1 MATTKPREQ
10 AKQEEPE
17 FKPDWGFQPAVAWRD
32 TDLDEKTLKEWFHY
46 MLLGRQIDSR
56 FQVLN
61 RQGRAPFIIS
71 VAGHEAAQIGVS
83 WPLKPKYDWVSPYYR
98 DVVLCMRMGVTP
110 LDLMLAVLAKPADPA
125 SGGKQTPGH
134 FSDTRL
140 NIISGGS
147 PVATQML
154 HGAGVAYA
162 LKMDGSDRVVMTN
175 YGEGAGSEGDA
186 HEAFNF
192 AAIYK
197 LPEIF
202 VCENNGFAISTPMR
216 KEYAIE
222 HVAQRAAGYGF
233 PGVTVDGRDPVT
245 CYHVAKEAVA
255 RARAGQGPTLIE
267 CLVDRLGAHSSEDDQ
282 RRYRTQEEIDQL
294 AQNDCLER
302 IKKRLLE
309 EGILTAKEIAEYEE
323 RVKDEVTRATKEGMD
338 SPDAPAENAYTNVY
352 AVDVPKAIEPAAGVE
367 FEEMNMVA
375 ALRSCLT
382 EEMERDERVM
392 VLGEDVGAKG
402 GVFLVTDGLYKKFGE
417 ARVIDTPLAESSI
430 AGVALGLAVAGKR
443 PVAEMQFTDFAHY
456 AFNSIVNEAAKYRYR
471 TDGDWSVP
479 MVVRAPM
486 GGHAHGALY
495 HSQSIEARFATP
507 GLKIVIPSG
516 PYEAKGLLLAAIRDP
531 DPVLFFEH
539 KRLYRMFKE
548 KVPVGEY
555 LIPLQVAR
563 TARDGTDVSVFCY
576 GLMVHYALEAAK
588 VLQED
593 GASVEIVDLRT
604 VYPLDKD
611 AIIASA
617 RKTGKCL
624 VLYEDNFSVSVGSE
638 VAALIADEAW
648 RWLDAPVKRLGGL
661 DVPAMPYAPAME
673 EAFMPNPE
681 KIAAAIFSG
690 LDRKSTRLNSSHSQ
704 ISYAVFC
711 LKKKNS
717 IQNHRHAKKRS
728 QIRVCDGEGD
738 DW

>member
-1 MATTKPREQ
+1 MAQTVKTKGPTFSPEWRY
-10 AKQEEPE
+10 QEPI
-17 FKPDWGFQPAVAWRD
+17 AWRD
-32 TDLDEKTLKEWFHY
+32 TDLNEKTLKEWFNY
-46 MLLGRQIDSR
+46 ILLGRQIDYR

-71 VAGHEAAQIGVS
+71 CAGHEAAQIGVG
-83 WPLKPKYDWVSPYYR
+83 WPLKPKHDWLAPYYR
-98 DVVLCMRMGVTP
+98 DVVLCMRMGMTP
-110 LDLMLAVLAKPADPA
+110 LDLMLSVLAKPADPA

-134 FSDTRL
+134 FSDSRH
-140 NIISGGS
+140 NIASGGS
-147 PVATQML
+147 PVATQL
-154 HGAGVAYA
+154 VRGAGIAYG
-162 LKMDGSDRVVMTN
+162 LKMDGTDKVVMSC

-197 LPEIF
+197 LPEVF
-202 VCENNGFAISTPMR
+202 VCENNGFAISTPFR

-222 HVAQRAAGYGF
+222 FAAQRAAGYGF
-233 PGVTVDGRDPVT
+233 PGVTLDGRDPVT
-245 CYHVAKEAVA
+245 CYAVAKDAIA
-255 RARAGQGPTLIE
+255 RARAGEGPTLIE

-302 IKKRLLE
+302 FKKRLLD
-309 EGILTAKEIAEYEE
+309 EGVMTAKEISEYEE
-323 RVKDEVTRATKEGMD
+323 RVKDEVASATREGME
-338 SPDAPAENAYTNVY
+338 SPDAPGENALTNVY
-352 AVDVPKAIEPAAGVE
+352 GVNVPKAIAPAEGAE
-367 FEEMNMVA
+367 TEEMNMVA
-375 ALRSCLT
+375 ALRSALT
-382 EEMERDERVM
+382 EEMERDERVI
-392 VLGEDVGAKG
+392 VLGEDVGQKG
-402 GVFLVTDGLYKKFGE
+402 GVFLVTDGLRKRFGE

-430 AGVALGLAVAGKR
+430 AGVALGLALVGKR
-443 PVAEMQFTDFAHY
+443 PVAEMQFTDFAHM
-456 AFNSIVNEAAKYRYR
+456 AFNQITNEAAKYRYR
-471 TDGDWSVP
+471 SDGDWSVP

-507 GLKIVIPSG
+507 GLKIVIPST

-548 KVPVGEY
+548 AVPKGEY
-555 LIPLQVAR
+555 LIPLQEAR
-563 TARDGTDVSVFCY
+563 IVLEGGDISVFCY

-588 VLQED
+588 NLDAD
-593 GASVEIVDLRT
+593 GVSVEIVDLRT
-604 VYPLDKD
+604 VYPLDKA

-648 RWLDAPVKRLGGL
+648 RWLDAPVKRFGGL
-661 DVPAMPYAPAME
+661 DVPSMPYAMPME
-673 EAFMPNPE
+673 EFFMPNPE
-681 KIAAAIFSG
+681 KITKALRELAA
-690 LDRKSTRLNSSHSQ
+690 
-704 ISYAVFC
+704 Y
-711 LKKKNS
+711 
-717 IQNHRHAKKRS
+717 
-728 QIRVCDGEGD
+728 
-738 DW
+738 

>member
-1 MATTKPREQ
+1 MAQSVKTRGSAFSPEWRF
-10 AKQEEPE
+10 QE
-17 FKPDWGFQPAVAWRD
+17 AVDWRD
-32 TDLDEKTLKEWFHY
+32 TDIDEKTLKEWFNY
-46 MLLGRQIDSR
+46 ILLGRQIDYR

-71 VAGHEAAQIGVS
+71 CAGHEAAQIGVS
-83 WPLKPKYDWVSPYYR
+83 WPLKPKYDWLAPYYR
-98 DVVLCMRMGVTP
+98 DVVLCMRMGMTP

-134 FSDTRL
+134 FSDSRL
-140 NIISGGS
+140 NITSGGS
-147 PVATQML
+147 PVAAQMVR
-154 HGAGVAYA
+154 GAGVAYA
-162 LKMDGSDRVVMTN
+162 LKMDGTDKVLMTC

-192 AAIYK
+192 AAIHR
-197 LPEIF
+197 LPEVFI
-202 VCENNGFAISTPMR
+202 CENNGFAISTPMR

-222 HVAQRAAGYGF
+222 YAAQRASGYGF

-245 CYHVAKEAVA
+245 CYHVAKEAIA
-255 RARAGQGPTLIE
+255 RARAGEGPTLIE

-282 RRYRTQEEIDQL
+282 RRYRTQEELDRL
-294 AQNDCLER
+294 AENDCLER
-302 IKKRLLE
+302 FKKRLLD
-309 EGILTAKEIAEYEE
+309 EGVLTAKEVAQYEE
-323 RVKDEVTRATKEGMD
+323 RVKDEVSKATSDGVA
-338 SPDAPAENAYTNVY
+338 SPDAPAENAHTNVY
-352 AVDVPKAIEPAAGVE
+352 GLDAPKAIVPATDVE
-367 FEEMNMVA
+367 TEEMNMVA

-402 GVFLVTDGLYKKFGE
+402 GVFLVTDGLHKKFGE
-417 ARVIDTPLAESSI
+417 QRVIDTPLAESSI

-443 PVAEMQFTDFAHY
+443 PVAEMQFADFAHF
-456 AFNSIVNEAAKYRYR
+456 AFNAITNEAAKYRYR

-539 KRLYRMFKE
+539 KRLYRMYKE
-548 KVPVGEY
+548 AVPKGEY

-563 TARDGTDVSVFCY
+563 TARAGTDISVFCY
-576 GLMVHYALEAAK
+576 GLMVHYATEAAK
-588 VLQED
+588 VLEQD
-593 GASVEIVDLRT
+593 GTSVEIVDLRT

-624 VLYEDNFSVSVGSE
+624 VLYEDNFSVSIGSE

-648 RWLDAPVKRLGGL
+648 KWLDAPVKRLGGL
-661 DVPAMPYAPAME
+661 DVPSMPYAPAME
-673 EAFMPNPE
+673 EEFMPNPE
-681 KIAAAIFSG
+681 KITRALRELAAF
-690 LDRKSTRLNSSHSQ
+690 
-704 ISYAVFC
+704 
-711 LKKKNS
+711 
-717 IQNHRHAKKRS
+717 
-728 QIRVCDGEGD
+728 
-738 DW
+738 

>member
-1 MATTKPREQ
+1 MAQTVKTKGSS
-10 AKQEEPE
+10 
-17 FKPDWGFQPAVAWRD
+17 FSPDWRFQDPVDWRD
-32 TDLDEKTLKEWFHY
+32 TDIDEKTLKDWFNY
-46 MLLGRQIDSR
+46 MLLGRHIDYR

-71 VAGHEAAQIGVS
+71 CAGHEAAQIGVS
-83 WPLKPKYDWVSPYYR
+83 WPLKPKYDWLAPYYR
-98 DVVLCMRMGVTP
+98 DVVLCMRMGMTP
-110 LDLMLAVLAKPADPA
+110 LDLMLSVLAKPADPA

-134 FSDTRL
+134 FSDSRH
-140 NIISGGS
+140 NITSGGS
-147 PVATQML
+147 PVAAQMVR
-154 HGAGVAYA
+154 GAGVAYA
-162 LKMDGSDRVVMTN
+162 LKMDGTDKVLMTC

-192 AAIYK
+192 ASIYK
-197 LPEIF
+197 LPEVF

-222 HVAQRAAGYGF
+222 HVAQRACAYGF

-245 CYHVAKEAVA
+245 CYHVAKEAIA
-255 RARAGQGPTLIE
+255 RARSGEGPTLIE

-282 RRYRTQEEIDQL
+282 RRYRTQEEIEQL
-294 AQNDCLER
+294 AKSDCLER
-302 IKKRLLE
+302 FKKRLLD
-309 EGILTAKEIAEYEE
+309 EGVLTAKEIAEYEE
-323 RVKDEVTRATKEGMD
+323 RVKDEVTKATTDGIA
-338 SPDAPAENAYTNVY
+338 SPDAPAENALTNVY
-352 AVDVPKAIEPAAGVE
+352 GLDVPRAIEPAADAE
-367 FEEMNMVA
+367 TEEMNMVA

-392 VLGEDVGAKG
+392 VLGEDVGPKG
-402 GVFLVTDGLYKKFGE
+402 GVFLVTDGLHKKFGE
-417 ARVIDTPLAESSI
+417 QRVIDTPLAESSI

-443 PVAEMQFTDFAHY
+443 PVAEMQFADFAHF
-456 AFNSIVNEAAKYRYR
+456 AFNAITNEAAKYRYR

-548 KVPVGEY
+548 PVPKGEY

-563 TARDGTDVSVFCY
+563 TAREGSDISVFCY
-576 GLMVHYALEAAK
+576 GLMVHYAIEAAK
-588 VLQED
+588 ALDAE
-593 GASVEIVDLRT
+593 GTSVEIVDLRT
-604 VYPLDKD
+604 VYPLDRE
-611 AIIASA
+611 AIVGSA

-638 VAALIADEAW
+638 VAAIIADEAW

-661 DVPAMPYAPAME
+661 DVPSMPYAPAME

-681 KIAAAIFSG
+681 KIAHALRELAAF
-690 LDRKSTRLNSSHSQ
+690 
-704 ISYAVFC
+704 
-711 LKKKNS
+711 
-717 IQNHRHAKKRS
+717 
-728 QIRVCDGEGD
+728 
-738 DW
+738 

>member
-1 MATTKPREQ
+1 VAQSVKTKGS
-10 AKQEEPE
+10 A
-17 FKPDWGFQPAVAWRD
+17 FSPDWRFQEPVDWRD
-32 TDLDEKTLKEWFHY
+32 TDIDEKTLKKWFDY
-46 MLLGRQIDSR
+46 MLLGRQIDYR

-71 VAGHEAAQIGVS
+71 CAGHEAAQIGVS
-83 WPLKPKYDWVSPYYR
+83 WPLKPKHDWLAPYYR
-98 DVVLCMRMGVTP
+98 DVVLCMRMGMTA
-110 LDLMLAVLAKPADPA
+110 LDLMLSVLAKPADPA

-134 FSDTRL
+134 FSDSRH
-140 NIISGGS
+140 NITSGGS
-147 PVATQML
+147 PVAAQMVR
-154 HGAGVAYA
+154 GAGVAYA
-162 LKMDGSDRVVMTN
+162 LKMDGTDKVLMTC

-197 LPEIF
+197 LPEVF

-222 HVAQRAAGYGF
+222 YAAQRASGYGF

-245 CYHVAKEAVA
+245 CYQVAKEAVA

-282 RRYRTQEEIDQL
+282 RRYRTQEEIEQL
-294 AQNDCLER
+294 AKNDSLER
-302 IKKRLLE
+302 FKQRLLV
-309 EGILTAKEIAEYEE
+309 EGVLTAKEVADYEE
-323 RVKDEVTRATKEGMD
+323 RVKEEVTKATSEGVA

-352 AVDVPKAIEPAAGVE
+352 ALDAPKAIEPAADLE
-367 FEEMNMVA
+367 TEDMNMVA
-375 ALRSCLT
+375 ALRSCLS

-392 VLGEDVGAKG
+392 VLGEDVGPKG
-402 GVFLVTDGLYKKFGE
+402 GVFLVTDGLHKKYGE
-417 ARVIDTPLAESSI
+417 QRVIDTPLAESSI

-443 PVAEMQFTDFAHY
+443 PVAEMQFADFAHF
-456 AFNSIVNEAAKYRYR
+456 AFNAVVNEAAKYRYR

-548 KVPVGEY
+548 PVPKGEY
-555 LIPLQVAR
+555 LIPLRVAR
-563 TARDGTDVSVFCY
+563 TAREGTDISVFCY
-576 GLMVHYALEAAK
+576 GLMVQYALEAAK
-588 VLQED
+588 ALEQE
-593 GASVEIVDLRT
+593 GVSVEIIDMRT

-638 VAALIADEAW
+638 IAALIADEAW

-661 DVPAMPYAPAME
+661 DVPSMPYAPAME
-673 EAFMPNPE
+673 DEFMPNPA
-681 KIAAAIFSG
+681 KITRALRDLAAF
-690 LDRKSTRLNSSHSQ
+690 
-704 ISYAVFC
+704 
-711 LKKKNS
+711 
-717 IQNHRHAKKRS
+717 
-728 QIRVCDGEGD
+728 
-738 DW
+738 

>member
-1 MATTKPREQ
+1 MAQTVKTKG
-10 AKQEEPE
+10 AS
-17 FKPDWGFQPAVAWRD
+17 FSPDWRFQDPVDWRD
-32 TDLDEKTLKEWFHY
+32 TDLDEKTLREWFRY
-46 MLLGRQIDSR
+46 ILLGRQIDYR

-71 VAGHEAAQIGVS
+71 CAGHEAAQIGVS
-83 WPLKPKYDWVSPYYR
+83 WPLKPKHDWLAPYYR
-98 DVVLCMRMGVTP
+98 DVVLCMRMGMTP

-134 FSDTRL
+134 FSDSRL
-140 NIISGGS
+140 NITSGGS
-147 PVATQML
+147 PVAAQMVR
-154 HGAGVAYA
+154 GAGVAYT
-162 LKMDGSDRVVMTN
+162 LKMDRTDKVLMTC

-192 AAIYK
+192 ASIHK

-202 VCENNGFAISTPMR
+202 VCQNNGFAISTPMK
-216 KEYAIE
+216 KEYAVE
-222 HVAQRAAGYGF
+222 YVAQRAAGYGF

-245 CYHVAKEAVA
+245 CYHVANEAIG
-255 RARAGQGPTLIE
+255 RARSGGGPTLIE

-282 RRYRTQEEIDQL
+282 RRYRTQEEIEQL

-302 IKKRLLE
+302 FKKRLLE
-309 EGILTAKEIAEYEE
+309 EGLISAKDVTELEE
-323 RVKDEVTRATKEGMD
+323 EVKEEVTKATSEGVA
-338 SPDAPAENAYTNVY
+338 SPDATSEQAYTNVY
-352 AVDVPKAIEPAAGVE
+352 ALEGPASIEPAPDLE
-367 FEEMNMVA
+367 TEEMNMVA

-392 VLGEDVGAKG
+392 VLGEDVGPKG
-402 GVFLVTDGLYKKFGE
+402 GVFLVTDGLYKRFGE

-443 PVAEMQFTDFAHY
+443 PVAEMQFTDFAHF

-548 KVPVGEY
+548 PVPKGEY
-555 LIPLQVAR
+555 LIPLQKAR
-563 TARDGTDVSVFCY
+563 IAREGDDISVFCY
-576 GLMVHYALEAAK
+576 GLMVHYAMEAAK
-588 VLQED
+588 ALDQE
-593 GASVEIVDLRT
+593 GVNVEIVDVRT
-604 VYPLDKD
+604 VYPLDKE

-624 VLYEDNFSVSVGSE
+624 VLYEDNFSVSIGSE
-638 VAALIADEAW
+638 IAALIADEAW

-673 EAFMPNPE
+673 EEFMPTPD
-681 KIAAAIFSG
+681 KITRALRDLAAF
-690 LDRKSTRLNSSHSQ
+690 
-704 ISYAVFC
+704 
-711 LKKKNS
+711 
-717 IQNHRHAKKRS
+717 
-728 QIRVCDGEGD
+728 
-738 DW
+738 

>member
-1 MATTKPREQ
+1 MAQTVKTKGS
-10 AKQEEPE
+10 E
-17 FKPDWGFQPAVAWRD
+17 FTPDWRFQQPVDWRD
-32 TDLDEKTLKEWFHY
+32 TDLDEATLKQWFNY
-46 MLLGRQIDSR
+46 MLLGRQIDYR

-71 VAGHEAAQIGVS
+71 CAGHEAAQIGVS
-83 WPLKPKYDWVSPYYR
+83 WPLKPKYDWLAPYYR
-98 DVVLCMRMGVTP
+98 DVVLCMRMGMAP
-110 LDLMLAVLAKPADPA
+110 LDLMLSVLAKPADPA

-134 FSDTRL
+134 FSDSRL
-140 NIISGGS
+140 NITSGGS
-147 PVATQML
+147 PVAAQMVR
-154 HGAGVAYA
+154 GAGVAYA
-162 LKMDGSDRVVMTN
+162 LKMDGTDKVLMTC

-192 AAIYK
+192 ASIYK

-222 HVAQRAAGYGF
+222 HVAQRAAAYGF

-255 RARAGQGPTLIE
+255 RGRAGHGPTLIE

-282 RRYRTQEEIDQL
+282 RRYRAQEEIDQL

-302 IKKRLLE
+302 FKRRLLE
-309 EGILTAKEIAEYEE
+309 ESILTAKEVAEYEE
-323 RVKDEVTRATKEGMD
+323 RVKDEVTRATKEGID
-338 SPDAPAENAYTNVY
+338 SPEAPAENAYTNVY
-352 AVDVPKAIEPAAGVE
+352 GVEVPKAIEPAAGAEV
-367 FEEMNMVA
+367 EEMNMVA

-402 GVFLVTDGLYKKFGE
+402 GVFLVTDGLYKRFGE

-430 AGVALGLAVAGKR
+430 AGVSLGLAVAGKR

-456 AFNSIVNEAAKYRYR
+456 AYNSIVNEAAKYRYR

-548 KVPVGEY
+548 KVPTGEY
-555 LIPLQVAR
+555 LIPLQTARVAR
-563 TARDGTDVSVFCY
+563 EGSDISVFCY
-576 GLMVHYALEAAK
+576 GLMVQYAQEAARALEEGG
-588 VLQED
+588 V
-593 GASVEIVDLRT
+593 SVEIIDLRT
-604 VYPLDKD
+604 VYPLDKE

-624 VLYEDNFSVSVGSE
+624 VLYEDNFSVAIGSE

-673 EAFMPNPE
+673 EAFMPTPE
-681 KIAAAIFSG
+681 KITRALKELAA
-690 LDRKSTRLNSSHSQ
+690 
-704 ISYAVFC
+704 Y
-711 LKKKNS
+711 
-717 IQNHRHAKKRS
+717 
-728 QIRVCDGEGD
+728 
-738 DW
+738 

>member
-1 MATTKPREQ
+1 MAQTVKTKGS
-10 AKQEEPE
+10 E
-17 FKPDWGFQPAVAWRD
+17 FAPDWRFQQAVDWRD
-32 TDLDEKTLKEWFHY
+32 TDLDEATLKQWFNF
-46 MLLGRQIDSR
+46 MLLGRQIDYR

-71 VAGHEAAQIGVS
+71 CAGHEAAQIGVS
-83 WPLKPKYDWVSPYYR
+83 WPLKPKYDWLAPYYR
-98 DVVLCMRMGVTP
+98 DVVLCMRMGMSP
-110 LDLMLAVLAKPADPA
+110 LDLMLSVLAKPADPA

-134 FSDTRL
+134 FSDARL
-140 NIISGGS
+140 NITSGGS
-147 PVATQML
+147 PVAAQMVR
-154 HGAGVAYA
+154 GAGVAYA
-162 LKMDGSDRVVMTN
+162 LKMDGTDKVLMTCH
-175 YGEGAGSEGDA
+175 GEGAGSEGDA

-192 AAIYK
+192 ASIYK

-245 CYHVAKEAVA
+245 CYHVAKEAVG
-255 RARAGQGPTLIE
+255 RARAGHGPTLIE

-302 IKKRLLE
+302 FKKRLLD
-309 EGILTAKEIAEYEE
+309 EGVLSAKEIAEYEE
-323 RVKDEVTRATKEGMD
+323 RVKDEVSRATKEGLE
-338 SPDAPAENAYTNVY
+338 SPDATADNAYTNVY
-352 AVDVPKAIEPAAGVE
+352 GVDVPKAIEPAAGVE
-367 FEEMNMVA
+367 VDEMNMVA

-392 VLGEDVGAKG
+392 ILGEDVGAKG
-402 GVFLVTDGLYKKFGE
+402 GVFLVTDGLHKKFGE

-555 LIPLQVAR
+555 LIPLQKAR
-563 TARDGTDVSVFCY
+563 IAREGTDISVFCY
-576 GLMVHYALEAAK
+576 GLMVQYAQEAAK
-588 VLQED
+588 ALEEGGV
-593 GASVEIVDLRT
+593 SIEIVDLRT
-604 VYPLDKD
+604 VYPLDKE

-624 VLYEDNFSVSVGSE
+624 VLYEDNFSVAIGSE

-673 EAFMPNPE
+673 EAFMPTPE
-681 KIAAAIFSG
+681 KITKVLKEIAA
-690 LDRKSTRLNSSHSQ
+690 
-704 ISYAVFC
+704 Y
-711 LKKKNS
+711 
-717 IQNHRHAKKRS
+717 
-728 QIRVCDGEGD
+728 
-738 DW
+738 

>member
-1 MATTKPREQ
+1 MAQTVKTKGS
-10 AKQEEPE
+10 E
-17 FKPDWGFQPAVAWRD
+17 FAPDWRFQEAVDWRD
-32 TDLDEKTLKEWFHY
+32 TDLDEATLKQWFNY
-46 MLLGRQIDSR
+46 MLLGRQIDYR

-71 VAGHEAAQIGVS
+71 CAGHEAAQIGVS
-83 WPLKPKYDWVSPYYR
+83 WPLKPKYDWLAPYYR
-98 DVVLCMRMGVTP
+98 DVVLCMRMGMTP

-134 FSDTRL
+134 FSDSRL
-140 NIISGGS
+140 NITSGGS
-147 PVATQML
+147 PVAAQMVR
-154 HGAGVAYA
+154 GAGVAYA
-162 LKMDGSDRVVMTN
+162 LKMDGTDKVIMTC

-192 AAIYK
+192 ASIYK

-255 RARAGQGPTLIE
+255 RARAGHGPTLIE

-282 RRYRTQEEIDQL
+282 RRYRMQEEIDQL

-302 IKKRLLE
+302 FKKRLLE
-309 EGILTAKEIAEYEE
+309 EGLLSAKEVAEYEE
-323 RVKDEVTRATKEGMD
+323 RVKDEVTRATKEGVE

-352 AVDVPKAIEPAAGVE
+352 GVDVPKAIEPAAGVE

-417 ARVIDTPLAESSI
+417 GRVIDTPLAESSI

-548 KVPVGEY
+548 KVPLGEY
-555 LIPLQVAR
+555 LIPLQKAR
-563 TARDGTDVSVFCY
+563 IAREGSDISVFCY
-576 GLMVHYALEAAK
+576 GLMVHYAQEAAK
-588 VLQED
+588 ALED
-593 GASVEIVDLRT
+593 GGVSIEIVDLRT
-604 VYPLDKD
+604 VYPLDKE

-624 VLYEDNFSVSVGSE
+624 VLYEDNFSVAIGSE

-673 EAFMPNPE
+673 EAFMPTAA
-681 KIAAAIFSG
+681 KITKGLKELAA
-690 LDRKSTRLNSSHSQ
+690 
-704 ISYAVFC
+704 Y
-711 LKKKNS
+711 
-717 IQNHRHAKKRS
+717 
-728 QIRVCDGEGD
+728 
-738 DW
+738 